1 VKRFL
6 KPIAALLSLSLFGI
20 PNSSFAQGVPTF
32 SAAEHA
38 ELIALL
44 NTSVELV
51 QLDAQILDNALLQ
64 LNELQEQLRQARAT
78 HRSITGAREQISA
91 LFSGDITPRKLATS
105 LTTLSMTGRSVNR
118 RLGNHM
124 EALRAEF
131 QPLNGRDALGRAED
145 DPVTRSHDLV
155 SGASF
160 AGLAVAEEGFAG
172 AGEAMERYDGYRTQL
187 GATEDLKASVDLNAR
202 IAIENGMMLAAL
214 LQTLSAQGHLTAAIA
229 NQSLRGQETVAR
241 QAYRPQGE
249 N

>member
-1 VKRFL
+1 MKHFL
-6 KPIAALLSLSLFGI
+6 KTAATVATLSLSGI
-20 PNSSFAQGVPTF
+20 ATIATAQGVPTF
-32 SAAEHA
+32 SASEHA

-44 NTSVELV
+44 NSSGELV
-51 QLDAQILDNALLQ
+51 QLDTQILDNALLQ

-78 HRSITGAREQISA
+78 HNSITGAREQISG
-91 LFSGDITPRKLATS
+91 LFSGDITPRKLANS
-105 LTTLSMTGRSVNR
+105 LTTLSMTGNSVNR

-124 EALRAEF
+124 QSLRTEF
-131 QPLNGRDALGRAED
+131 QPLSGLQVLGRSEE

-155 SGASF
+155 SGASL

-187 GATEDLKASVDLNAR
+187 GGTDDLKASVDLNSR
-202 IAIENGMMLAAL
+202 IAIENGMMLATL
-214 LQTLSAQGHLTAAIA
+214 LQTLSAQGHLDAAIA

-241 QAYRPQGE
+241 QAYRPQGD